1 MRYPDAEVQ
10 FTSHGDLHDPDQQRA
25 AIELVRSSDATEVL
39 ILVHGWNNDMP
50 AARRLYERLADN
62 VATVADRVPG
72 ASDRRFAVVGVL
84 WPSVRWADD
93 DDLAGGGVGLVD
105 EEAELA
111 RAIAASVDDPG
122 LAAQLEE
129 LVPDLETS
137 EAARERF
144 LELLRDQV
152 PPGALGDEDPPP
164 QPLLE
169 GDAETVFGEVAI
181 PTDAFDEDLTPSD
194 PGEGGAAAGGLG
206 GAASFGDG
214 PFAGGSF
221 GTSFVDGEVAFG
233 GTEGAGGTVG
243 SAIGDAE
250 VGGAAGFGV
259 GGILRGARSLLNLS
273 TYYTMKARAGD
284 VGSRGVATLIDA
296 LRAELPQVR
305 VHLVGHSFGARVV
318 VAATAASS
326 GVHSVSLLQGAF
338 SHHGLAADHDGRGND
353 GSFRA
358 VLAPAAKVAGPVL
371 VTHTRNDRAVG
382 VAYAAASRL
391 ARQRASGFGGP
402 SDVYGGIGRNGA
414 LRTPEAT
421 VGELLEVGASY
432 DLQAGKLHNLKADRF
447 IRSHSDVTGPQ
458 VAHAILAAV
467 VCSG

>member
-1 MRYPDAEVQ
+1 VRYPDAEVE
-10 FTSHGDLHDPDQQRA
+10 FTSRGDLHDPDQQRA
-25 AIELVRSSDATEVL
+25 AIDLVRSSGATDVL
-39 ILVHGWNNDMP
+39 VLVHGWNNDMP
-50 AARRLYERLADN
+50 AARRLYERLVDN
-62 VATVADRVPG
+62 IATVADRVPG
-72 ASDRRFAVVGVL
+72 ASDRRLAVVGVL

-137 EAARERF
+137 AAARERF
-144 LELLRDQV
+144 LELLRGQI
-152 PPGALGDEDPPP
+152 PPGVLGDEDAPPR
-164 QPLLE
+164 PLLE
-169 GDAETVFGEVAI
+169 GDAETVFDEAAV
-181 PTDAFDEDLTPSD
+181 PTDAFDEDLA
-194 PGEGGAAAGGLG
+194 PGDQGDEGGAAAGGLG

-214 PFAGGSF
+214 PFGDGPFGGGSF
-221 GTSFVDGEVAFG
+221 GTGSGEDAGVAG
-233 GTEGAGGTVG
+233 VGTGAPDVG
-243 SAIGDAE
+243 A
-250 VGGAAGFGV
+250 GGAAGFGV

-284 VGSRGVATLIDA
+284 VGGRGVASLVDA

-305 VHLVGHSFGARVV
+305 VHLVGHSFGARVA

-326 GVHSVSLLQGAF
+326 GVDSVCLLQGAF
-338 SHHGLAADHDGRGND
+338 SHNGLASDYDGRGND
-353 GSFRA
+353 GFFRT
-358 VLAPAAKVAGPVL
+358 VLAPSAKVRGPIV

-402 SDVYGGIGRNGA
+402 NDVYGGIGRNGA
-414 LRTPEAT
+414 LKTPEAT
-421 VGELLEVGASY
+421 TGELLDVGASY
-432 DLQAGKLHNLKADRF
+432 DLRPGEVHNLKADRY

-458 VAHAILAAV
+458 VAHAILHAV
-467 VCSG
+467 VRTG